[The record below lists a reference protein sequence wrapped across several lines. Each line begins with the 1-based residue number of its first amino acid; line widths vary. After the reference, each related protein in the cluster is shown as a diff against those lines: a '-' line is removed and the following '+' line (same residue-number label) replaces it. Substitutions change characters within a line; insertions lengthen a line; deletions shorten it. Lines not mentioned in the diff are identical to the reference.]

1 MTKPHDWVGASV
13 LQLDRK
19 LAEQATKQGKLT
31 IVSRVVVEVLDVY
44 CRACRR
50 AYTLDEAR
58 RGCRL
63 GAQHIGGP
71 RVQPDRDDWPPPH
84 DPLA

>member
-1 MTKPHDWVGASV
+1 M
-13 LQLDRK
+13 QLDRK

-31 IVSRVVVEVLDVY
+31 VVSRVVVEVLEVY

-50 AYTLDEAR
+50 EFTVDEAR
-58 RGCRL
+58 RGCRI

-71 RVQPDRDDWPPPH
+71 RQQPDEPVWPPPH
-84 DPLA
+84 DPLL

>member
-19 LAEQATKQGKLT
+19 LAQQAVKQGKLT
-31 IVSRVVVEVLDVY
+31 VVSRVVVEVLEVY
-44 CRACRR
+44 CQSCRKG
-50 AYTLDEAR
+50 YTADEAR
-58 RGCRL
+58 RPCRL
-63 GAQHIGGP
+63 SVQHIGGP